1 MKAIIPRT
9 AAYLEVRSGCPPNE
23 RNMKYPTYIKNK
35 ISVVVSRGSQVHHV
49 PQIGLAQ
56 IGPVINVP
64 IIFYS
69 VRFWEE
75 QFQSHPQVEITQ
87 QIPDIVIPFLVSLII
102 FTMLFS
108 FMLRFR
114 MHVLKIID
122 SRNRL

>member
-56 IGPVINVP
+56 IGPVINTSVTNNVP
-64 IIFYS
+64 IS
-69 VRFWEE
+69 AAARPSR
-75 QFQSHPQVEITQ
+75 SHFCSLLIKYNIPATIT
-87 QIPDIVIPFLVSLII
+87 
-102 FTMLFS
+102 M
-108 FMLRFR
+108 
-114 MHVLKIID
+114 K
-122 SRNRL
+122 